1 MPTGFRTGVHI
12 IFPSLNNN
20 LAAHSANPLAWPL
33 AYASVNNWIGTVG
46 PRGTCGGVAGPTKAP
61 VVRTCKR
68 LCNGDVTSAQ
78 PLTS

>member
-1 MPTGFRTGVHI
+1 MPTGFRSGVHI
-12 IFPSLNNN
+12 MFPSFNNN

-33 AYASVNNWIGTVG
+33 AYASVNIGLAPGAERNVRRVG
-46 PRGTCGGVAGPTKAP
+46 HQGP

-68 LCNGDVTSAQ
+68 LCNGGVTSAQ